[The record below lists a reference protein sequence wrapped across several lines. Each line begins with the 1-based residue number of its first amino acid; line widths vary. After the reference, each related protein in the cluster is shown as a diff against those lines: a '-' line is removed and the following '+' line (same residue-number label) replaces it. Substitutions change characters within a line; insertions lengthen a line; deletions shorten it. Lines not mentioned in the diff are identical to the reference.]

1 MRSFLGDLRPSLA
14 STRGIFDSFIA
25 QETVTIVDEDKIEDW

>member
-25 QETVTIVDEDKIEDW
+25 QETVTIVDDKIEGW